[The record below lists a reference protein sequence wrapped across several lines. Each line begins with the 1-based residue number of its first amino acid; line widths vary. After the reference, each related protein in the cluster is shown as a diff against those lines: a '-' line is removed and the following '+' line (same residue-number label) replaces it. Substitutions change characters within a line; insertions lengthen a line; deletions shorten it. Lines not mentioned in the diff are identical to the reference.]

1 MKKICFHCGLDVP
14 PDLNLPILYEGREE
28 PSCCAGCQAVAQS
41 IIDAGLGKYY
51 EERTAEAQR
60 GELPPQEIL
69 EQLKLYDLPE
79 VQADFVEVK
88 SENEREALLMLSGIT
103 CAACVWL
110 IEQRLMRLSGVV
122 RVDLNYGTHR
132 ARVAWD
138 ASRLNLSQ
146 ILLLIRQTGYEA
158 HPYDAMKVEAQA
170 QKERKQALLRLWVAG
185 LSMMQVMMY
194 AVPTYLFGDIEPQ
207 FLWLLHWANMVLTL
221 PVVLFS
227 AVPFYRGAIRDLK
240 NRRVGMDTPIAL
252 AVSLAFIAST
262 IALLRREEGGVFFDS
277 VSMFVFLLL
286 GGRYLEQMARSKA
299 AYATERLVKLV
310 PAFCHRLPDYPHER
324 TVQEAAVVQ
333 VEEGDVLLVKAGEVI
348 PADGE
353 VLDGESEVNEAMLTG
368 ESLPVGKRAGDKVT
382 AGTTNTASPLI
393 MRVLGVGTHT
403 RLGSIVRLLDT
414 ALAQKP
420 RMAQIADRYASV
432 FVAALLS
439 LAVLIF
445 AFWTWH
451 ADANRALWVTVS
463 LLVITCP
470 CALSLATPAA
480 LTAGTGNLT
489 ASGMLVSSGAAL
501 ETLAHV
507 DDVIF
512 DKTGTLT
519 EGKLRVS
526 AVGFDGQNATDSGSP
541 GQLPACY
548 ADIVCALEAQSEHPI
563 ALALL
568 EQYRATANAVMVEN
582 VINTVGQG
590 IAAQIDGEVWRLG
603 RIAYVAQIA
612 GNPPSWAQR
621 THDGTMVALGNVHGF
636 QAAFYLADTIK
647 DNAAATVKSLNQMG
661 LRTHLL
667 SGDMQT
673 AAQTV
678 AEKLA
683 IQNVTAEA
691 SPEEKLAYVQSLQ
704 RQGRKV
710 LMVGDGV
717 NDAPVLAQADVSV
730 AMAGGADVS
739 REGSDMV
746 MMNRD
751 LRILPRSLK
760 IARKTQHIIRQNLA
774 WALTYNAIAVPIAAM
789 GYAKPVVAA
798 LGMAASSLLVV
809 SNALRLLRAKV

>member
-1 MKKICFHCGLDVP
+1 MTKQICFHCGLDVP
-14 PDLNLPILYEGREE
+14 PGLDLTIRYEGRDE
-28 PSCCAGCQAVAQS
+28 PACCAGCQAVAQG

-51 EERTAEAQR
+51 AERTTEAQR

-69 EQLKLYDLPE
+69 DQLKLYDLPE
-79 VQADFVEVK
+79 VQADFVETK
-88 SENEREALLMLSGIT
+88 AGDEREALLMLSGIT

-110 IEQRLMRLSGVV
+110 IEQRLMRLPGVL

-138 ASRLNLSQ
+138 ASRLQLSE
-146 ILLLIRQTGYEA
+146 ILLIIRQTGYEA
-158 HPYDAMKVEAQA
+158 HPYDALRVEAET

-207 FLWLLHWANMVLTL
+207 YLWLLHWASMVLTL
-221 PVVLFS
+221 PVVLYS
-227 AVPFYRGAIRDLK
+227 AVPFYRGAWRDLK

-252 AVSLAFIAST
+252 AVSLAFTASV
-262 IALLRREEGGVFFDS
+262 IALLRHEMGGIFFDS

-286 GGRYLEQMARSKA
+286 GGRFLEQMARGKT

-310 PAFCHRLPDYPHER
+310 PAFCHRLPDYPHDV
-324 TVQEAAVVQ
+324 TPHEAAVVQ
-333 VEEGDVLLVKAGEVI
+333 VAAGDVLLVKAGEVI

-353 VLDGESEVNEAMLTG
+353 VLAGESEVNEAMLTG
-368 ESLPVGKRAGDKVT
+368 ESLPIAKTVGDALT
-382 AGTTNTASPLI
+382 AGTTNMVSPLT
-393 MRVLGVGTHT
+393 MRVAGVGSHT

-420 RMAQIADRYASV
+420 RMAKIADRYASV
-432 FVAALLS
+432 FVAALLTFA
-439 LAVLIF
+439 LLIF
-445 AFWTWH
+445 VFWTWR
-451 ADANRALWVTVS
+451 ADANRALWITVS

-480 LTAGTGNLT
+480 LTAATGNLT
-489 ASGMLVSSGAAL
+489 ASGMLVSSSIAL
-501 ETLAHV
+501 ETLSQV

-519 EGKLRVS
+519 EGKLRVGDT
-526 AVGFDGQNATDSGSP
+526 AFAEGFDDAQA
-541 GQLPACY
+541 AR
-548 ADIVCALEAQSEHPI
+548 IVCALEAQSEHPI

-568 EQYRATANAVMVEN
+568 EKYSGTAAPVPAEN
-582 VINTVGQG
+582 IVNTVGQG
-590 IAAQIDGEVWRLG
+590 MGAQIDGVTWRLG
-603 RIAYVAQIA
+603 RVSYVAQIA
-612 GNPPSWAQR
+612 GNPPEWALR
-621 THDGTMVALGNVHGF
+621 AHAGTVVALGNQSGF
-636 QAAFYLADTIK
+636 QAAFYLDDTIK
-647 DNAAATVKSLNQMG
+647 ENAAATVAKLNHMG
-661 LRTHLL
+661 LNTHLL
-667 SGDMQT
+667 SGDTQA
-673 AAQTV
+673 AAQAV
-678 AEKLA
+678 AAALS
-683 IQNVTAEA
+683 IQTVTAEA

-751 LRILPRSLK
+751 LRALPRAVAV
-760 IARKTQHIIRQNLA
+760 ARKTRLIIRENLW
-774 WALTYNAIAVPIAAM
+774 WALTYNAIAVPIAAF

-798 LGMAASSLLVV
+798 LGMAGSSLLVV
-809 SNALRLLRAKV
+809 SNALRLLRSKE